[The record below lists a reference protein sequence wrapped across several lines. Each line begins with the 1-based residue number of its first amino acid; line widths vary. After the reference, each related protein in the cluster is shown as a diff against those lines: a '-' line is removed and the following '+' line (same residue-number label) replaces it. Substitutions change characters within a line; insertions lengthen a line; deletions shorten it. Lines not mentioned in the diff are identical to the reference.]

1 MYRQNSEETGE
12 KIKKQYKKV
21 SLNNQKNILFENQAI
36 MRTDISTEKNYL
48 LVPGTYSSEPVVLR
62 TNQPLV
68 ISSFHNYKRGSIQW
82 TET

>member
-12 KIKKQYKKV
+12 KIQKQYKKV
-21 SLNNQKNILFENQAI
+21 SLNNLKNILFENQAI
-36 MRTDISTEKNYL
+36 LRTDISTEKNYH

-68 ISSFHNYKRGSIQW
+68 ISSFHNY
-82 TET
+82 